1 MTSGVAMDSTA
12 RTYVKGFDG
21 MARTGQLGRLRPDLA
36 HRMAAHVA
44 KDAPET
50 AAAMTHMFDDARWDM
65 LVSVA
70 AEDARIANLSRQD
83 SERNALSRRS
93 GMTRAEIDR
102 VMAGGCDREIV
113 EARAALYRM

>member
-1 MTSGVAMDSTA
+1 MTSGVTMDPTA
-12 RTYVKGFDG
+12 RTYVRGFDG
-21 MARTGQLGRLRPDLA
+21 MTRMGQLGRLRPDLA
-36 HRMAAHVA
+36 HRMAMHVA

-50 AAAMTHMFDDARWDM
+50 AATMTRMFDDARWDM

-70 AEDARIANLSRQD
+70 AEDARVANLSRQD
-83 SERNALSRRS
+83 SERNALAARS

-102 VMAGGCDREIV
+102 VMAGGYDREIV